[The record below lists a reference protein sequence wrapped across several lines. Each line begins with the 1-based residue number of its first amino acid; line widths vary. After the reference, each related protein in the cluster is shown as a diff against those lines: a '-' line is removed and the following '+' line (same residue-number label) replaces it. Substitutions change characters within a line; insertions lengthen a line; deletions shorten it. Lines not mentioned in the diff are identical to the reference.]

1 VIAGE
6 RGETPRVRDGLRA
19 ARRRLPAILGWTAL
33 STVVAQALGALERLP
48 AGESIGGLVGALGD
62 LAWSVAT
69 FFVIPILALEPVN
82 ARGAVRR
89 SARTF
94 RDRWGEAVTG
104 DVTIGV
110 VFGVLSIPGFV
121 VGFAGADRLDHH
133 AYALGVT
140 LLAIAVVAV
149 VPLLVV
155 GGALTELFMLA
166 LYRYATAQGATG
178 PFTEGQ
184 LAAAVQPAGRRW
196 WQRGGA

>member
-1 VIAGE
+1 M
-6 RGETPRVRDGLRA
+6 PRWISCHGVW
-19 ARRRLPAILGWTAL
+19 LGGYGKPPRFA
-33 STVVAQALGALERLP
+33 S
-48 AGESIGGLVGALGD
+48 
-62 LAWSVAT
+62 
-69 FFVIPILALEPVN
+69 
-82 ARGAVRR
+82 AVRR

-94 RDRWGEAVTG
+94 RDRWGEAMTG

-110 VFGVLSIPGFV
+110 VFGVLTLPGFA
-121 VGFAGADRLDHH
+121 VGFVGADRLDHH

-166 LYRYATAQGATG
+166 LYRYATAQDATG

-184 LAAAVQPAGRRW
+184 LAAAVQPARRRW
-196 WQRGGA
+196 WRRGA